1 MKGPRHRSSAFISP
15 VDLKCMRIRPMVM
28 NQGRG
33 PCFVAR
39 QGIRMKWTDVRVK
52 SKLMLGFAA
61 MAAVVSVVSA
71 LALHSLSKSNDRL
84 EDYLSGVAQR
94 ERLVIAVRGAAN
106 ARAIAA
112 RNLVLVNTPVDRD
125 TEKQAVTKAH
135 DNVQASIAALRSAI
149 DKDPDVTGQD
159 RDLMAKM
166 ESVERSYGPVAL
178 KIVGLALEG
187 NREEAISKMNSEC
200 RPLLASLL
208 GAVAAYVEYEQGLS
222 RAATAQAQRAFESD
236 RNLMIVAC
244 VLAAAA
250 AMAMGWLLSNA
261 VTRPLNRAVELA
273 EAVAAGDLRSTI
285 VVDRNDETG
294 QLLAALQ
301 RMNTNLSEM
310 VCGVR
315 QSADSMATA
324 AREISSGNQDLSQ
337 RTEQQAIAVQETAS
351 SMQQMT
357 STVQLSA
364 DSARQANQLANSAAE
379 VAGKGGDVVQR
390 VVQTMD
396 QISQSSKKISDII
409 SVIDGIAFQTNI
421 LALNAAVEAARAGE
435 QGRGFAV
442 VATEVRTLAQRAA
455 DAAKE
460 IKSLIG
466 VSVVTVEAGSALVG
480 EAGRTMTDIVSQVR
494 RVTDLVAEISASTNE
509 QSAGI
514 VQVNQA
520 VASIDQGTQQNA
532 ALVEQ
537 SAAAAESLKVQAS
550 TLLDVIARFK
560 TTEVATAAR

>member
-1 MKGPRHRSSAFISP
+1 
-15 VDLKCMRIRPMVM
+15 MR
-28 NQGRG
+28 
-33 PCFVAR
+33 
-39 QGIRMKWTDVRVK
+39 WTDVRVK
-52 SKLMLGFAA
+52 SKLMLGCAA
-61 MAAVVSVVSA
+61 MAAVVLAVSA
-71 LALHSLSKSNDRL
+71 LALHSLSKSNDRF
-84 EDYLSGVAQR
+84 DTYLSGVGQR

-112 RNLVLVNTPVDRD
+112 RNLVLVSTPADRD
-125 TEKQAVTKAH
+125 AEKEAVAKAH
-135 DNVQASIAALRSAI
+135 DNMQASMAALRSAI
-149 DKDPDVTGQD
+149 DKDPAVTERD

-166 ESVERSYGPVAL
+166 ESVERSYGPLAL

-187 NREEAISKMNSEC
+187 NREEAVSRMNAQC

-208 GAVAAYVEYEQGLS
+208 SNVAAYVEYQQAMS
-222 RAATAQAQRAFESD
+222 RDAVTQAQRAFEND
-236 RNLMIVAC
+236 RNLMIAAC
-244 VLAAAA
+244 ALATAA

-261 VTRPLNRAVELA
+261 VTRPLHRAVELA

-315 QSADSMATA
+315 QSADGMSTA
-324 AREISSGNQDLSQ
+324 AREISAGNQDLSQ
-337 RTEQQAIAVQETAS
+337 RTEQQATALQETAS

-357 STVQLSA
+357 TTVQSSA
-364 DSARQANQLANSAAE
+364 DSARQANQLANCAAE
-379 VAGKGGDVVQR
+379 VAGKGGDVVER

-409 SVIDGIAFQTNI
+409 GVIDGIAFQTNI

-466 VSVVTVEAGSALVG
+466 VSVATVEAGSVLVG
-480 EAGRTMTDIVSQVR
+480 EAGRTMNDIVSQVR

-514 VQVNQA
+514 VQVNHA

-550 TLLDVIARFK
+550 ALLDVIARFK
-560 TTEVATAAR
+560 IAEFAAATH